1 MSKKIA
7 ILLALVFIAMPSFAK
22 GLKIEKHY
30 KLMPDKVADAY
41 HPVISSD
48 GSKILFTSDDYLGL
62 KLLNL
67 KNGNITG
74 ISEEI
79 GSGDS
84 PVFSD
89 NNNSIY
95 YKTNV
100 VANRLR
106 VRNVECYNIKS
117 GKIEKVVNN
126 TRDDIRLID
135 QKGNAVIKTNAKTI
149 KKNTDN
155 GVYAYSGM
163 KYITVNVNGKETTI
177 NPVPDAHSYLWVSV
191 SPDNRK
197 ILFVEPFNGIYT
209 CDLNG
214 ENLKNYGRG
223 STPVWFGNDFIIAAR
238 MKDDGY
244 VITSSQLYAINTET
258 MASIALTTVEQ
269 NAIEAT
275 ASYDAKK
282 VVYTTEKGE
291 LFAIELNV
299 VE

>member
-1 MSKKIA
+1 MNKKIA
-7 ILLALVFIAMPSFAK
+7 ILMALAFIAVPSFAK

-62 KLLNL
+62 KMLNL
-67 KNGNITG
+67 NNGNIIG

-79 GSGDS
+79 GAGDS

-89 NNNSIY
+89 NNSSIY

-100 VANRLR
+100 TDNRLR
-106 VRNVECYNIKS
+106 VKNVERYCIKS
-117 GKIEKVVNN
+117 GKSEKVVKNS
-126 TRDDIRLID
+126 RDDIRLID
-135 QKGNAVIKTNAKTI
+135 QKGNAVIKANAKTI
-149 KKNTDN
+149 KDSRDN
-155 GVYAYSGM
+155 SVYAYSAM
-163 KYITVNVNGKETTI
+163 KYITVNINGKETTI
-177 NPVPDAHSYLWVSV
+177 NPVPEAHSYLWVSV
-191 SPDNRK
+191 SPDNKK
-197 ILFVEPFNGIYT
+197 ILFVEPFKGIFT

-214 ENLKNYGRG
+214 GNLKNYGRG
-223 STPVWFGNDFIIAAR
+223 STPVWFGNDFIITAR

-258 MASIALTTVEQ
+258 MSSVALTKIEQ

-275 ASYDAKK
+275 ASYDAGK

>member
-1 MSKKIA
+1 MNKKIA
-7 ILLALVFIAMPSFAK
+7 ILLLLAFVAMPSFAK
-22 GLKIEKHY
+22 GLKIERHY
-30 KLMPDKVADAY
+30 KLMPEKISDAY

-48 GSKILFTSDDYLGL
+48 GSKLLFTSDDYMGL
-62 KLLNL
+62 KMLDLE
-67 KNGNITG
+67 NGNIVG
-74 ISEEI
+74 ISDEI

-89 NNNSIY
+89 SNSNIY

-100 VANRLR
+100 TANRLR
-106 VRNVECYNIKS
+106 VRNVERYNIKA
-117 GKIEKVVNN
+117 GKSEKIINGV
-126 TRDDIRLID
+126 RDDISLID
-135 QKGNAVIKTNAKTI
+135 QKGNTVIKSGAKTI
-149 KKNTDN
+149 GNKSN
-155 GVYAYSGM
+155 GSVYAYSGL
-163 KYITVNVNGKETTI
+163 KYIAVNIDGVEKTI
-177 NPVPDAHSYLWVSV
+177 NPVADAHSYLWVSV
-191 SPDNRK
+191 SPDNKK
-197 ILFVEPFNGIYT
+197 ILFVEPFKGIFT

-223 STPVWFGNDFIIAAR
+223 STPVWFGNDFIITAR

-244 VITSSQLYAINTET
+244 VITSSQLYAINAET
-258 MASIALTTVEQ
+258 MSSIALTSIED

-275 ASYDAKK
+275 ASYETGK